1 MPSSPSY
8 YSSSAYSRRPSLSRT
23 STLDDDEEESS
34 AAGVRS
40 YYNARK
46 QAQQQQAAALAALN
60 AQSAADSSSSRYGGS
75 SSYFR
80 NRLAK
85 SRSSHAIAA
94 YGDDSDDDSPANA
107 SNPLSPTSTS
117 SGYQSRFGFGSSSIA
132 AAANA
137 ATAAADPNDPFASSA
152 SAGRRTSRS
161 GYTYRTRLPSREP
174 SPEEEAAGSVTQYL
188 INKYGT
194 RSSAATATNRPSM
207 LSKSKSSHVIYG
219 RSLSSSDEDNGV
231 TSTAVASS
239 PYSRRTSRDSESGT
253 ASSYR
258 PSTFGLQFART
269 TPATAQCY
277 LQKRRMVMKIGSRG
291 TNPAC
296 FTWPRGVACAPD
308 NSLVVA
314 DSSNHRVQVFDFSG
328 RFQFEFGSYGSGL

>member
-1 MPSSPSY
+1 MI
-8 YSSSAYSRRPSLSRT
+8 L
-23 STLDDDEEESS
+23 LCEILKNLLLF
-34 AAGVRS
+34 V
-40 YYNARK
+40 
-46 QAQQQQAAALAALN
+46 
-60 AQSAADSSSSRYGGS
+60 
-75 SSYFR
+75 
-80 NRLAK
+80 
-85 SRSSHAIAA
+85 
-94 YGDDSDDDSPANA
+94 
-107 SNPLSPTSTS
+107 
-117 SGYQSRFGFGSSSIA
+117 
-132 AAANA
+132 
-137 ATAAADPNDPFASSA
+137 
-152 SAGRRTSRS
+152 
-161 GYTYRTRLPSREP
+161 
-174 SPEEEAAGSVTQYL
+174 GSVTQYL

-194 RSSAATATNRPSM
+194 RSSAAATNRPSM

-328 RFQFEFGSYGSGL
+328 RFQFEFGSYGSGEGEFDCLAGVAVNRMGHFIVSDRYNHRVQVFDGSGRFLRAFGSEGRSDGKFSYPWGVACDALGFIYLCDKENHR